1 MTNIV
6 SLPAELLSVIFD
18 NVESNL
24 QLAECR
30 LVCRK
35 WNDPAARSML
45 GNKITIN
52 SEKAASRLFRHL
64 FLDPSKIPLIR
75 HLDFRLDE
83 DNLPMNIYKLLLLT
97 FTPSIVN
104 LTGSVKSKRFFTA
117 LFDIV
122 DTSPQTFANLATLP
136 LYSGSDADFNTTV
149 ALKFKDSLLYPT
161 LRLSG
166 QTTQTTKDFLK
177 DLDQFQNLG
186 MVILRGHVNGLE
198 WMEDLL
204 KSNSDLEGFGVI
216 NFEFKGFGPTLT
228 RIGGMDSWFA
238 SSVQQE
244 NSLQYLMISSVCRP
258 EVLEYFSYKY
268 PELKYL
274 ELKGR
279 VWLPERGLP
288 TESDVFTTV
297 DRILNVAKK
306 IECKVISL
314 VLPRNASLMAAIKY
328 VSGREE
334 DIEFDIA
341 DFRGETEVIL
351 NLTNVADEIPTDG
364 FLQLFY

>member
-1 MTNIV
+1 MTNITSV
-6 SLPAELLSVIFD
+6 PAELLSVVFD
-18 NVESNL
+18 NIESNL

-64 FLDPSKIPLIR
+64 YLDPSKIPLIR

-83 DNLPMNIYKLLLLT
+83 DNLPMNVYKLLLLT

-122 DTSPQTFANLATLP
+122 NTSPQTFANLATLP

-216 NFEFKGFGPTLT
+216 NF
-228 RIGGMDSWFA
+228 A
-238 SSVQQE
+238 
-244 NSLQYLMISSVCRP
+244 LQYLMISSVCRP

-268 PELKYL
+268 PELKYI

-297 DRILNVAKK
+297 DRILNVVKK

-334 DIEFDIA
+334 DIEFSIA

-351 NLTNVADEIPTDG
+351 NLTNVTDEIPTDG